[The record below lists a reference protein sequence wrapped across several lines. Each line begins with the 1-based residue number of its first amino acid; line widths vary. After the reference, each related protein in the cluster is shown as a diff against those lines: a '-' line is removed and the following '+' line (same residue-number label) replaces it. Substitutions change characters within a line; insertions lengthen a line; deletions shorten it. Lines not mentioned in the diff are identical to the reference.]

1 MIQRISR
8 LEQQY
13 VLEVL
18 NGQFKNSGGSAMTK
32 RLEHE
37 FAQRFNSRFAI
48 TFANGTATMHATL
61 AAAGVGAGH
70 EVIVPP
76 LTMASTAFCVLHA
89 GATPIFADVHPD
101 TWTLDP
107 KSVAA
112 RLTSRTKAIIPVALY
127 GLSADLNSMMT
138 LAREHGLFVLEDD
151 AQCFL
156 GYYNGQIVGSIGHAS
171 SFSFQSSKHITCGE
185 GGIVTTNN
193 AELAT
198 EIRRMSSLGYA
209 AVAGA
214 AGKSKISRDEIQDPG
229 YFRHVSVGWNYR
241 LSDLCSALVLGQLQ
255 RIEDLVNVRVQ
266 SANALA
272 QAIHGCRW
280 LIPQAVPDGHIH
292 SYWTYACRLADDV
305 PFSWFDFRRKYLELG
320 GDRFYGAWALNYLE
334 PAVRNKH
341 FAESQSQSYISGICP
356 VAERLQPRLI
366 QFKTNYFDPE
376 RRSKASSALARTI
389 AFFDHHS

>member
-1 MIQRISR
+1 VIQRISQ

-18 NGQFKNSGGSAMTK
+18 NGQFRNSGGGAMTR
-32 RLEHE
+32 RLEEE

-48 TFANGTATMHATL
+48 SFANGTSTMHATL

-107 KSVAA
+107 KSVAT
-112 RLTSRTKAIIPVALY
+112 RLTPRTKAIIPVALY
-127 GLSADLNSMMT
+127 GLSADLNSIMT
-138 LAREHGLFVLEDD
+138 LARDHGLFVLEDD

-185 GGIVTTNN
+185 GGIVTTNS

-214 AGKSKISRDEIQDPG
+214 AGKSKISRDEIQDPR

-241 LSDLCSALVLGQLQ
+241 LSDLCSALVLGQIQ
-255 RIEDLVNVRVQ
+255 RIEDLVNVRLQ
-266 SANALA
+266 SAHALA

-292 SYWTYACRLADDV
+292 SYWTYACRLADAV
-305 PFSWFDFRRKYLELG
+305 PFSWCDFRRKYLELG

-334 PAVRNKH
+334 PAVRDKR
-341 FAESQSQSYISGICP
+341 FAESQSQSYIPGICP